1 MSKSSTQTQSQ
12 SMDPDFRAF
21 SLDVL
26 NRGRAV
32 ADQPYTPYTG
42 TTVAGFSPTQTQG
55 YDAAKSFATGNVGA
69 QSLAGAQAGAT
80 RALGFSP
87 ANITEYMNPYTQ
99 NVIDTTMSD
108 LERQRL
114 IAQQG
119 TGDRA
124 LAARAFGG
132 DRFALQEAETNRAA
146 FDTMAK
152 TAAQLRSAGY
162 DTATNTA
169 MGVANLGLT
178 AGDRLAALSDQE
190 RRQALQN
197 ASTLETVGTQEQAQT
212 QRELD
217 DQYRRYQE
225 QQNYP
230 AAQTNYLANILKS
243 APMSGGTVSATSTPS
258 GVSQLGSAIS
268 AGSALK
274 YLLNAP

>member
-1 MSKSSTQTQSQ
+1 
-12 SMDPDFRAF
+12 
-21 SLDVL
+21 
-26 NRGRAV
+26 V

-55 YDAAKSFATGNVGA
+55 YQAAKDFATGNVGA
-69 QSLAGAQAGAT
+69 GSLQAAQGAAT

-87 ANITEYMNPYTQ
+87 ANITEYLNPYTQ
-99 NVIDTTMSD
+99 QVIDTTMSD
-108 LERQRL
+108 LERQRQ

-124 LAARAFGG
+124 IAARAFGG
-132 DRFALQEAETNRAA
+132 DRFGLQEAETNRAA

-162 DTATNTA
+162 DTATQTA

-190 RRQALQN
+190 RQQALQN
-197 ASTLETVGTQEQAQT
+197 ASTLETVGAAEQAQT

-217 DQYRRYQE
+217 DLYRRFQEE
-225 QQNYP
+225 QQYP
-230 AAQTNYLANILKS
+230 AAQTNYLANIFKA
-243 APMSGGTVSATSTPS
+243 APASGGITTQTSTPS
-258 GVSQLGSAIS
+258 TVSQIGSAIN

-274 YLLNAP
+274 YLLS

>member
-1 MSKSSTQTQSQ
+1 MSKSSTTSQNQ
-12 SMDPDFRAF
+12 SMDPDFKAA
-21 SLDVL
+21 SLDL
-26 NRGRAV
+26 LSRGRAV

-42 TTVAGFSPTQTQG
+42 KTVAGFSPTQTQG
-55 YDAAKSFATGNVGA
+55 YEAAKTFATGNVGA
-69 QSLAGAQAGAT
+69 GSLQAAQGAAT

-87 ANITEYMNPYTQ
+87 ANITEYLNPYTQ
-99 NVIDTTMSD
+99 QVIDTTMSD
-108 LERQRL
+108 LERQRQ

-124 LAARAFGG
+124 IAARAFGG

-162 DTATNTA
+162 DTATQTA

-190 RRQALQN
+190 RQQALQN
-197 ASTLETVGTQEQAQT
+197 ASTLETVGAAEQAQT

-217 DQYRRYQE
+217 DLYRRFQEE
-225 QQNYP
+225 QQYP
-230 AAQTNYLANILKS
+230 AAQTNYLANIFKA
-243 APMSGGTVSATSTPS
+243 APASGGITTQTSTPS
-258 GVSQLGSAIS
+258 TVSQIGSAIN

-274 YLLNAP
+274 YLLS

>member
-1 MSKSSTQTQSQ
+1 MSKSSTTSQSQ
-12 SMDPDFRAF
+12 SMDPDFKAA
-21 SLDVL
+21 SLDLL

-32 ADQPYTPYTG
+32 ADQPYTPYG
-42 TTVAGFSPTQTQG
+42 GETVAGFSPTQTQG
-55 YDAAKSFATGNVGA
+55 YTAAKTFATGDVGA
-69 QSLAGAQAGAT
+69 ENLQAAQGAAT

-87 ANITEYMNPYTQ
+87 ANIETYLNPYTQ

-108 LERQRL
+108 LERQRQ

-124 LAARAFGG
+124 IAARAFGG
-132 DRFALQEAETNRAA
+132 DRFGLSEAETNRAA

-152 TAAQLRSAGY
+152 TAAQLRSQGY
-162 DTATNTA
+162 DTATQTA

-190 RRQALQN
+190 RQQALQN
-197 ASTLETVGTQEQAQT
+197 ASTLETVGAAEQAQT

-217 DQYRRYQE
+217 DLYRRFQEE
-225 QQNYP
+225 QQYP
-230 AAQTNYLANILKS
+230 AAQTNYLANIFKA
-243 APMSGGTVSATSTPS
+243 APASGGVTTQTTTPS
-258 GVSQLGSAIS
+258 TTSQIGSAIN

-274 YLLNAP
+274 YLLR